1 METALLCAGASL
13 YLASAAWAVFRAA
26 RSDGARGRGP
36 EAVLV
41 VALVSLVGF
50 MLARG
55 VRTGSF
61 PATDAGE
68 SLAFFSAAVGVCY
81 LVLAPRSEARAL
93 AIFVLPAGAALS
105 IASII
110 TVLIARPQSR
120 AFDGVFLALHVT
132 SWFAAYAAFTFAT
145 AAAVAY
151 LVQERALRKKKLGG
165 LSRRLP
171 SLSVLDRLNYRAVTL
186 AFPLLTFGMVSGSVW
201 AAKEWG
207 SFWLWEPKL
216 TLALLLWLLGAAIFH
231 LRTIERYQGR
241 RTALL
246 TVASAVMIMVVFVGT
261 DLLVGGRHA
270 FL

>member
-1 METALLCAGASL
+1 VETALLSAGVAL
-13 YLASAAWAVFRAA
+13 YLASAAWAFVCAA

-41 VALVSLVGF
+41 AALLALVGF

-81 LVLAPRSEARAL
+81 LALAPRPEARAL
-93 AIFVLPAGAALS
+93 AVFVLPAGAALS
-105 IASII
+105 MASAIA
-110 TVLIARPQSR
+110 VLTARPQSR
-120 AFDGVFLALHVT
+120 AFDGVFLALHAT

-151 LVQERALRKKKLGG
+151 LIQERALRKKKLGG
-165 LSRRLP
+165 LSSRLP

-186 AFPLLTFGMVSGSVW
+186 GFPLLTFGMVTGSAW
-201 AAKEWG
+201 AARKWG
-207 SFWLWEPKL
+207 SFWFWEPKL

-231 LRTIERYQGR
+231 LRTIEKYQGR

-246 TVASAVMIMVVFVGT
+246 TLVSAVMILAVFVGAN
-261 DLLVGGRHA
+261 LLPGGRHA